1 MKSVSPETL
10 KAIKESCRN
19 IAQHMDYFKHNTEI
33 NRDPYVF
40 PRLALIASL
49 CEQVADHINE

>member
-10 KAIKESCRN
+10 KAIKEDCRN
-19 IAQHMDYFKHNTEI
+19 MAQNIDYFKHNTEI
-33 NRDPYVF
+33 TRDSYIF

-49 CEQVADHINE
+49 CNQVANHINE